1 MPIITLTT
9 DLAGGSFYLA
19 ALKGSLLSINPNIQL
34 VDITHSINHFDMRQA
49 AYTLQQAAKY
59 FPKNT
64 IHLLHI
70 NSGESDRRLLMTPF
84 NDQHFLFFNN
94 GSGPL
99 VFGNEPVSYYETE
112 KIEEPGAIYS
122 QTISNAIR
130 QISENRFELK
140 PAEKVAILR
149 RLQPILRQGFIRG
162 NFSTIDQFGNAI
174 TNISREMFKQYIG
187 DKFEIAF
194 NSYKIDKLSLD
205 YRGATN
211 LKGDLVAF
219 FNSEN
224 LLEIA
229 MNQASAEKLLGVR
242 VEGVITI
249 EDL

>member
-9 DLAGGSFYLA
+9 DLAGGSYYLA
-19 ALKGSLLSINPNIQL
+19 ALKGSLLSIHPDIQL
-34 VDITHSINHFDMRQA
+34 IDITHSVNHFDMRQA

-59 FPKNT
+59 FPKDT
-64 IHLLHI
+64 IHLLHV
-70 NSGESDRRLLMTPF
+70 NSAESDRRLLVSPF
-84 NDQHFLFFNN
+84 NNQHFLFFNN

-99 VFGNEPVSYYETE
+99 VFGNEIVPYYETE
-112 KIEEPGAIYS
+112 KIDEPGAIYA
-122 QTISNAIR
+122 QTISNTIK
-130 QISENRFELK
+130 QITENRFHQK
-140 PAEKVAILR
+140 PAEKVTILR

-162 NFSTIDQFGNAI
+162 NISTIDQFGNAI
-174 TNISREMFKQYIG
+174 TNITEDMFHQFIG
-187 DKFEIAF
+187 GKFEIAF

-211 LKGDLVAF
+211 LKGDLIAF

-242 VEGVITI
+242 VEGVITV